1 MNINSQVSQK
11 SSSLGQLWNQAG
23 INAWKKVGPRFLPF
37 ADAASDDLPMSR
49 LLRLSLFQVS
59 VGLCTALMIGTLNR
73 VLIIELGVASWIVA
87 LMVALPILA
96 SPFRAFMGYR
106 SDTHRSVLG
115 WRRVPY
121 IWSGSLLQFGG
132 LAIMPFALILLSQ
145 AQDGAKLL
153 GQCASAAAFLMVG
166 IGLQITQT
174 AGLALATDL
183 APEQKRPRV
192 VALMYVML
200 LIGMLVSGLVFS
212 ALLANFSNTR
222 LVQVVQGA
230 AVMTVLLNLVAS
242 WKQEPR
248 RRQSANTVPETGSF
262 SLSWQRLISQPE
274 ARRYLIAVGL
284 GSAAFAMQDIILEP
298 YGAEILGLTVSSTT
312 LLTAVLAGGA
322 VCAYLIAARFLNRGA
337 NPHRIAAAGL
347 LVGLPAFS
355 LVIFAEP
362 FGSSLMFR
370 IGAFLI
376 GMGTGLFSVA
386 TLAAAMRMDMH
397 AAPRQTNQGL
407 DAPPSSQVNN
417 FNGLAL
423 GAWGAANAT
432 CTGLAIALGGGL
444 RDFVGSLA
452 SNGALGS
459 VLAIPAT
466 GYSFVYHLEIMML
479 LVALVVIGPL
489 ARFSTNYSDDT
500 ESKKKFGLSELPN

>member
-1 MNINSQVSQK
+1 MSLQTSTNQKTNS
-11 SSSLGQLWNQAG
+11 LTDLWNQAG
-23 INAWKKVGPRFLPF
+23 INAWKKVGPKFLPF
-37 ADAASDDLPMSR
+37 ADVASEDLPMSR

-73 VLIIELGVASWIVA
+73 VLIVELGVASWIVA

-96 SPFRAFMGYR
+96 SPFRAMMGYR

-145 AQDGAKLL
+145 GQDGAKLL

-200 LIGMLVSGLVFS
+200 LVGMLVSGVVFS

-230 AVMTVLLNLVAS
+230 AVITVILNLVAS

-248 RRQSANTVPETGSF
+248 RRRQASEVNTNGSF
-262 SLSWQRLISQPE
+262 SLSWQRLISQPQ

-298 YGAEILGLTVSSTT
+298 YGAEILGLTVSGTT
-312 LLTAVLAGGA
+312 LLTAILAGGA
-322 VCAYLIAARFLNRGA
+322 VCAYLIAAHFLNRGA

-362 FGSSLMFR
+362 FGSSVMFR
-370 IGAFLI
+370 IGSFLI
-376 GMGTGLFSVA
+376 GMGAGLFSVA
-386 TLAAAMRMDMH
+386 TLAAAMRMDLH
-397 AAPRQTNQGL
+397 AQPRQTNNSDHL
-407 DAPPSSQVNN
+407 AKSQEQN

-423 GAWGAANAT
+423 GAWGAAQAT

-479 LVALVVIGPL
+479 LIALVVIGPL
-489 ARFSTNYSDDT
+489 ARFSTNNSDPS
-500 ESKKKFGLSELPN
+500 ESQQKFGLSELPN

>member
-1 MNINSQVSQK
+1 MNAQTQATQK
-11 SSSLGQLWNQAG
+11 PNRLGDLWNQAG
-23 INAWKKVGPRFLPF
+23 VNAWKKVGPKFLPF

-96 SPFRAFMGYR
+96 APFRAFMGYR

-153 GQCASAAAFLMVG
+153 GQCASAVAFLMVG

-200 LIGMLVSGLVFS
+200 LVGMLVSGIVFS

-230 AVMTVLLNLVAS
+230 AVVTVFLNLIAS

-248 RRQSANTVPETGSF
+248 RRQGTYVVAETSSF

-298 YGAEILGLTVSSTT
+298 YGAEILGLSVSGTT

-322 VCAYLIAARFLNRGA
+322 VCAYLFAAYFLNRGA
-337 NPHRIAAAGL
+337 NPHRIAACGL

-362 FGSSLMFR
+362 FSSSFMFR
-370 IGAFLI
+370 VGAFLI
-376 GMGTGLFSVA
+376 GLGAGLFSVA
-386 TLAAAMRMDMH
+386 TLAAAMRMDLH
-397 AAPRQTNQGL
+397 ASPRQANEAK
-407 DAPPSSQVNN
+407 APTQN

-423 GAWGAANAT
+423 GAWGAAQAT

-444 RDFVGSLA
+444 RDFIGSLA

-466 GYSFVYHLEIMML
+466 GYSFVYHLEIIML